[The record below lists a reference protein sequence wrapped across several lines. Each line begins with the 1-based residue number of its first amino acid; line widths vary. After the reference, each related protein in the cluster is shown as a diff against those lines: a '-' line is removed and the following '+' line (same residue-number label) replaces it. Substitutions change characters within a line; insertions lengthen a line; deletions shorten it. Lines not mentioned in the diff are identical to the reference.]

1 MKRKLNLR
9 LTQYFCKNI
18 SFDLFLEH
26 ATPSFNNFKLE
37 QIETYHIPYMFKCY
51 KLKDKLEQNIKK
63 NKNHCLR

>member
-51 KLKDKLEQNIKK
+51 KLKDKLKQNI
-63 NKNHCLR
+63 